1 MPTKSWRKNTSV
13 TYKLLETPTEY
24 RFQQAVR
31 LLERAA
37 CFSNIEKGA
46 SFSINPIARFTPPS
60 SESIR
65 LSGNSLLAFP
75 SSEVSKIKRHD
86 NEKAGNQWLLK
97 TNVIGLTGAMG
108 VLPYHYTELM
118 LKRAKQKDRAM
129 EKFFDLFNH
138 RTISLF
144 YQASCKYRLPLQYER
159 NKLHTNRSKPHD
171 QHTQALLSIIG
182 MGTSGL
188 GNRLHTK
195 DESLIYYSGLF
206 SQKIRTTTGLKQILR
221 SHFNIPVDIDQF
233 VGQWQ
238 DLIDDVRSRLPD
250 QSNPTGRNVCL
261 GRSAM
266 LGKSGWFAQGKIRI
280 ILGPLN
286 RQQLQHFSPGTSSLK
301 ALHELTRLY
310 VGLENDYE
318 FIIRIRKRDFP
329 EKLLLNKTSAPIM
342 GWNTRLP
349 SNSANTTN
357 NDETF
362 DISVSSKRLS

>member
-1 MPTKSWRKNTSV
+1 MSSQIRRKNTSI
-13 TYKLLETPTEY
+13 TQQLLEAPHKY
-24 RFQQAVR
+24 ILQQAVR

-37 CFSNIEKGA
+37 YYANKQANGKFA
-46 SFSINPIARFTPPS
+46 SNPIARFTPPS

-65 LSGNSLLAFP
+65 LSTNTSLAFP
-75 SSEVSKIKRHD
+75 SAEIDEIIRPDSGKR
-86 NEKAGNQWLLK
+86 GGQWRISV
-97 TNVIGLTGAMG
+97 NAIGLTGAMG

-118 LKRAKQKDRAM
+118 LKRAKQKDKTM
-129 EKFFDLFNH
+129 EMFFDLFNH

-144 YQASCKYRLPLQYER
+144 IQAANKYRLPLQYER
-159 NKLHTNRSKPHD
+159 SRLHSTRNDTRDHHTNV
-171 QHTQALLSIIG
+171 LLSLIG

-188 GNRLHTK
+188 DNRLYTR
-195 DESLIYYSGLF
+195 DESLIYYSGLL
-206 SQKIRTTTGLKQILR
+206 SLRIRTASGLRQILS
-221 SHFNIPVDIDQF
+221 SHFGIPVEIVQF

-250 QSNPTGRNVCL
+250 FQNPKGRNVCL

-266 LGKSGWFAQGKIRI
+266 LGKSGWFAQGKIRV

-286 RQQLQHFSPGTSSLK
+286 KQQLQQFSPGTSSLK

-318 FIIRIRKRDFP
+318 FHIRVRACDFP
-329 EKLLLNKTSAPIM
+329 DRLELNKSNALII
-342 GWNTRLP
+342 GWNTKLP
-349 SNSANTTN
+349 SNSTNAAGNT
-357 NDETF
+357 ETI